1 MTPRAVLDTNI
12 LVSGLG
18 WGGHPAAILDAVSDG
33 RVVLITS
40 APLLDELRRVLAYP
54 KLAKVV
60 DDAAWL
66 ADMIAA
72 SSVVVEPDRVL
83 AVVND
88 ESDNRVLEAAAA
100 ASADHIV
107 SGDADLLDL
116 DSFEGIP
123 IMTAAE
129 FVTGVL
135 SRGSGKR

>member
-1 MTPRAVLDTNI
+1 MTPRAVLDTNV

-18 WGGHPAAILDAVSDG
+18 WSGPPAVIVDAARDG

-60 DDAAWL
+60 GDAVGL
-66 ADMIAA
+66 ADIIAA

-88 ESDNRVLEAAAA
+88 ESDNRVLEAADA
-100 ASADHIV
+100 ASADYIV

-116 DSFEGIP
+116 GSFDGIP
-123 IMTAAE
+123 IVTAAQ
-129 FVTGVL
+129 FVTAVL
-135 SRGSGKR
+135 NRGSGEL

>member
-1 MTPRAVLDTNI
+1 VTPRAVLDTNI

-60 DDAAWL
+60 SDAARL
-66 ADMIAA
+66 ADIIAA

-83 AVVND
+83 AIIND

-100 ASADHIV
+100 ASADYIV

-116 DSFEGIP
+116 GFFEGIP
-123 IMTAAE
+123 IVTAAQ
-129 FVTGVL
+129 FVTTVL
-135 SRGSGKR
+135 NRGSGEL

>member
-1 MTPRAVLDTNI
+1 VTPRAVLDTNV

-18 WGGHPAAILDAVSDG
+18 WGGLPAAILDAVSDG

-60 DDAAWL
+60 GDAAGL
-66 ADMIAA
+66 ADIIAA

-100 ASADHIV
+100 AAADYIV
-107 SGDADLLDL
+107 SGDKDLLDL
-116 DSFEGIP
+116 SSFEGIP
-123 IMTAAE
+123 IVTAAQ
-129 FVTGVL
+129 FVPAVL
-135 SRGSGKR
+135 GRGSDEL